1 MDEKDFMKPIG
12 NKSITQC
19 IVDRLT
25 QAIIDGELQPGDR
38 IPTES
43 ELAQSLNVGRNTVRE
58 AIRVLVAYGV
68 LEIRRPSGTFVCD
81 TFKPVVFSP
90 MLYSLIFKAKDSYDN
105 LIELRRIT
113 ENGTLQLLRQRGLR
127 PEQKKEL
134 LRLAGRIETLV
145 HEEPSNTDAIAAA
158 DRAFHDALARMT
170 GNELVVDLNDI
181 IVMLSYDSRC
191 KTIEK
196 IMQMGEGEYLIQ
208 THYELLKQLSDGSV
222 DELYQAIQN
231 SYFFWKDAY
240 K

>member
-90 MLYSLIFKAKDSYDN
+90 M
-105 LIELRRIT
+105 
-113 ENGTLQLLRQRGLR
+113 
-127 PEQKKEL
+127 
-134 LRLAGRIETLV
+134 
-145 HEEPSNTDAIAAA
+145 
-158 DRAFHDALARMT
+158 
-170 GNELVVDLNDI
+170 
-181 IVMLSYDSRC
+181 
-191 KTIEK
+191 
-196 IMQMGEGEYLIQ
+196 
-208 THYELLKQLSDGSV
+208 
-222 DELYQAIQN
+222 
-231 SYFFWKDAY
+231 
-240 K
+240 